1 MTPQVRYQV
10 FVSSTYDDLRAERQ
24 QATQAILEA
33 GFFPSGME
41 LFPASDDAQWELMK
55 RVIEESDYYIV
66 IVAGRYG
73 SLGPEGIS
81 YTEMEYDY
89 AVAKDIPVLGF
100 IRGDVGKIPS
110 EHMEKSDR
118 GRKSLEAFRQKAM
131 SRTCRKYSTPA
142 ELGMAVMKSLMAES
156 RIRPRTGWVRAD
168 QARSDEDI
176 QRERRLTE
184 ELSEARQQIE
194 LLGRE
199 LRDRAVLGDEVPQ
212 ELLAQG
218 DDILELIV
226 AYSDESKRA
235 TREVVKI
242 SWDEMFRVI
251 GPRMYGY
258 ILRKR
263 EAYGESTYPFQDT
276 LQEHIRATIIDRVQ
290 NRKIRIE
297 ETQIDSCILQFKE
310 LGLLRFAENHDD
322 GKVFRGVT
330 LTEEGERRLTR
341 LSTRFRSKVEP
352 VTTEAQ
358 RSSRRKKKGDGAV
371 SRADTAL

>member
-41 LFPASDDAQWELMK
+41 LFPASDDAQWELKK
-55 RVIEESDYYIV
+55 RVIEESDYYMV

-118 GRKSLEAFRQKAM
+118 GRKRLEAFHQKAM

-156 RIRPRTGWVRAD
+156 RIRPRTGW
-168 QARSDEDI
+168 
-176 QRERRLTE
+176 
-184 ELSEARQQIE
+184 
-194 LLGRE
+194 
-199 LRDRAVLGDEVPQ
+199 
-212 ELLAQG
+212 
-218 DDILELIV
+218 
-226 AYSDESKRA
+226 
-235 TREVVKI
+235 
-242 SWDEMFRVI
+242 
-251 GPRMYGY
+251 
-258 ILRKR
+258 
-263 EAYGESTYPFQDT
+263 
-276 LQEHIRATIIDRVQ
+276 
-290 NRKIRIE
+290 
-297 ETQIDSCILQFKE
+297 
-310 LGLLRFAENHDD
+310 
-322 GKVFRGVT
+322 
-330 LTEEGERRLTR
+330 
-341 LSTRFRSKVEP
+341 
-352 VTTEAQ
+352 
-358 RSSRRKKKGDGAV
+358 
-371 SRADTAL
+371 